1 MAEETVN
8 QGTNQ
13 TAGQTQTERTFTQA
27 EVDAMIG
34 ERLSRE
40 RAKYADYEQIKAKA
54 DQYTAQEEA
63 AKSDLQKAL
72 DKAAKLQSELDG
84 LKKSNAARDA
94 RDKVSAETG
103 VPASLLTGETEEACK
118 AQADAIL
125 KWRGDKPK
133 YPTTADG
140 GETNTSSGGKTRDQF
155 AEWAEAA
162 LSK

>member
-8 QGTNQ
+8 QGTTQ
-13 TAGQTQTERTFTQA
+13 TAEAKQPARTFTQA

-40 RAKYADYEQIKAKA
+40 RAKYADYDQLKVKA
-54 DQYTAQEEA
+54 DQFTAQEEA

-103 VPASLLTGETEEACK
+103 IPASLLTGETEEACK

-125 KWRGDKPK
+125 KWRGDRPK
-133 YPTTADG
+133 YPTTNDG
-140 GETNTSSGGKTRDQF
+140 GEKNTPSGGSTREQF
-155 AEWAEAA
+155 EEWANAT
-162 LSK
+162 LNR